1 MKSVVVIG
9 AGPAG
14 MMAAISAAAAGAGV
28 LLIEKNEKAGKKLY
42 ITGKGRCN
50 LTNACDVQDFF
61 DSIVSNPRFAYSAI
75 YSFSNQDTIN
85 FFEAEGLPLKTERGN
100 RVFPVS
106 DKASDVT
113 KTLERK
119 MRQCKVKV
127 MLRAEVKKIAKNE
140 EGGFLLEVKT
150 SEGKKYLKA
159 DSVILAA
166 GGVSYPSTGST
177 GDGYKFASSFG
188 HSIIKPVP
196 SLVPLTV
203 REGFVK
209 ELEGLSLR
217 NVSVALNGQGPKPLF
232 SGFGEMLFTSRG
244 VSGPLIL
251 SASCTASGK
260 LAAGER
266 ELILSIDLKPALS
279 EKQLDE
285 RILRDLNENKNRIFK
300 NSLSKLL
307 PAKMIPVVVARSG
320 IDPVKKVNEI
330 TKAERAMLVRL
341 LKGFTLT
348 VTGTEGFSQA
358 VITQGGVNVKEIDPG
373 TMQSKLVPGLF
384 FAGEMID
391 MDAVTGGF
399 NIQLALST
407 GHLAGKSAAEL

>member
-1 MKSVVVIG
+1 MKSVAVIG

-50 LTNACDVQDFF
+50 LTNACDIRDFF

-127 MLRAEVKKIAKNE
+127 MLRAEVKKVAKNE

-188 HSIIKPVP
+188 HSIIEPVP

-217 NVSVALNGQGPKPLF
+217 NVSVTLSGQDPKPLF
-232 SGFGEMLFTSRG
+232 SSFGEMLFTSRG

-260 LAAGER
+260 LAADER

-320 IDPVKKVNEI
+320 IDPGKKVNEI
-330 TKAERAMLVRL
+330 TKAERAMLVQL